1 MQEKEKTQFVGSP
14 IEFNIFILVEI
25 FKKPLEFNNFILVE
39 IFKKP
44 LSKLSKKIDFYYFYE
59 TITLQKSL
67 DLCVN
72 DFAKDEYLKE
82 MHDKY
87 FSLYFNKIK
96 SLEALPFII
105 ENLEDEYNKYVQNN
119 LECKNEISLIDG
131 FAQKAQMG
139 KGFGLFDLYRMF
151 LFKTK
156 KIKQRNLSILT
167 SYFLLKDVKRIITE
181 RLELKKIP
189 ENYNLD
195 NLTIINPKG
204 TEKIIMLK
212 KLGVLDYLKEKTPF
226 NTSTNSLASV
236 ISTITGIKQSSV
248 YPMIQTIFNP
258 LNNQKNNPLNSK
270 KAVSSVKQVLNSLG
284 YIYDK

>member
-1 MQEKEKTQFVGSP
+1 MQEKEKPQVVGST
-14 IEFNIFILVEI
+14 IEFNIFILTEL
-25 FKKPLEFNNFILVE
+25 LEKRF
-39 IFKKP
+39 
-44 LSKLSKKIDFYYFYE
+44 SKLSKEIDFYYFDE
-59 TITLQKSL
+59 VIKLEKSL
-67 DLCVN
+67 DLCIN
-72 DFAKDEYLKE
+72 DIAKDEYLEKI
-82 MHDKY
+82 HDKY

-96 SLEALPFII
+96 SLKNLPFII
-105 ENLEDEYNKYVQNN
+105 ENLEDEYIKYVQNN
-119 LECKNEISLIDG
+119 LDCKNEKSLIEG
-131 FAQKAQMG
+131 FIQKVQTG
-139 KGFGLFDLYRMF
+139 NRYGLFYIYRMF
-151 LFKTK
+151 VFKTK
-156 KIKQRNLSILT
+156 KTRQRNLGILT
-167 SYFLLKDVKRIITE
+167 SYFLLDNVKRIITK
-181 RLELKKIP
+181 RLELKKPP

-258 LNNQKNNPLNSK
+258 QNNQKNNPLNSK
-270 KAVSSVKQVLNSLG
+270 KSVSSVKQALNSLG